1 MDIVVCI
8 SLSTILLGFYLH
20 ADSNRSQM
28 QESPKMNLVQVSNQD
43 SSVDELKKH
52 YSVLVEL

>member
-8 SLSTILLGFYLH
+8 SLSTISLGFHLH

-52 YSVLVEL
+52 YSVLAEL